1 MKNNV
6 YSNTTKLIGN
16 VKNNISPHSNGII
29 APVIEAVFN
38 ETILRRFSTSI
49 YFSMNIYDIWKLIEP
64 LLLTHH
70 NGVMAVIY
78 NRYKRVNAKIESI
91 DDAKLSSNIPSTD
104 KSFLCID
111 RRTICVIKYIRIS
124 GEDSIE
130 QIHIQFI
137 GKNAYVYMKRVLY
150 HIRKYKYNSF
160 SSSNSI
166 FIDVLDNNN
175 QVINYQLCDFKDVI
189 LDDMEN
195 KIIRPL
201 NNFLDAVDIY
211 KQYSVTYKEGILL
224 YGSPGTG
231 KSTLIRAIIQH
242 IMERDISVLPVL
254 LKLNTPISE
263 LEGNIQKILNK
274 SQVSFVMG
282 VIIMEEIDSVF
293 PRDRD
298 EIDNE
303 TLAKINL
310 LLQFLDGP
318 LSPSNTIFIATTNYI
333 DKLDPAIKRDGRF
346 NIEVE
351 MKGFHK
357 KEAIKMCDKFG
368 VRLEDLEDI
377 SMGDDDTIIPA
388 TLQKHIF
395 NHVMKQRSAY

>member
-38 ETILRRFSTSI
+38 ETILRRFSTNI
-49 YFSMNIYDIWKLIEP
+49 YLSMGSYDIWKVLKP

-70 NGVMAVIY
+70 NGVNVVIY
-78 NRYKRVNAKIESI
+78 SRHRGFNAKLESI
-91 DDAKLSSNIPSTD
+91 DDAKLNSIIPSTD
-104 KSFLCID
+104 RSFLCID
-111 RRTICVIKYIRIS
+111 RRTVCVIKYIRIS

-137 GKNAYVYMKRVLY
+137 GKNAYVYMKRVLRY
-150 HIRKYKYNSF
+150 MRKYKYD
-160 SSSNSI
+160 I
-166 FIDVLDNNN
+166 FDDDNTVFMDILDSDK
-175 QVINYQLCDFKDVI
+175 QVIDYQLCDFKDVI
-189 LDDMEN
+189 LDDIEN

-201 NNFLDAVDIY
+201 DNFLDAIDIY
-211 KQYSVTYKEGILL
+211 KQYSLTYKEGILL
-224 YGSPGTG
+224 YGCPGTG
-231 KSTLIRAIIQH
+231 KSTLIRAIIHH
-242 IMERDISVLPVL
+242 IMKRGISVSPIL
-254 LKLNTPISE
+254 LKLNAPMPE
-263 LEGNIQKILNK
+263 LEGNIQKITSM
-274 SQVSFVMG
+274 SQGTSMRI
-282 VIIMEEIDSVF
+282 IIMEEIDSVF

-298 EIDNE
+298 EVDSE
-303 TLAKINL
+303 TLAKISL

-377 SMGDDDTIIPA
+377 SMRDNDTIIPA